1 MLTIALLAMAG
12 LGVPAPAAPA
22 HTGWLSALPEPVPE
36 ASSLA
41 LLIAGMA
48 AVGVSIRRR
57 HARTEAEQAGA
68 AGSAADETSA
78 RTEGGQAGAP

>member
-1 MLTIALLAMAG
+1 MLTIALLALAG
-12 LGVPAPAAPA
+12 LGIPAPAVPA

-48 AVGVSIRRR
+48 AVGVSARRR
-57 HARTEAEQAGA
+57 HARMEAAQADPA
-68 AGSAADETSA
+68 PQTTDETSA
-78 RTEGGQAGAP
+78 PTMGPP